1 MANKI
6 EDEFSSWRDLTNGAI
21 LESSSHRKIDFSVL
35 IKKIFEKSSYIEPS
49 VLDMIS
55 ASESDVS
62 AMQMDKWTLEFVDSK
77 HEVTYK
83 YERATSSS
91 QTFRFVF
98 LLTMI
103 PLGVYIILDAILYH
117 EIGQLVGLTRASF
130 VIFFFVCIF
139 LVFHPVFSNNYYLM
153 SLYLL
158 LLGVVCKIIVDWIQT
173 EFAIAMTTIVGTSL
187 LTFNFNLGAI
197 KALMLNSLNSINF
210 IIRIV
215 VVYYAE
221 GYNKIEITD

>member
-1 MANKI
+1 M
-6 EDEFSSWRDLTNGAI
+6 
-21 LESSSHRKIDFSVL
+21 
-35 IKKIFEKSSYIEPS
+35 
-49 VLDMIS
+49 
-55 ASESDVS
+55 
-62 AMQMDKWTLEFVDSK
+62 
-77 HEVTYK
+77 
-83 YERATSSS
+83 
-91 QTFRFVF
+91 
-98 LLTMI
+98 
-103 PLGVYIILDAILYH
+103 
-117 EIGQLVGLTRASF
+117 
-130 VIFFFVCIF
+130 IFFFVCIF
-139 LVFHPVFSNNYYLM
+139 LVFHPVFSSNYYLM

-221 GYNKIEITD
+221 GYNKIEITDETSINTNLRKFFAIASFVIMVIFVFLLSVYVIYKSERDKRSFFISQQTIKHAQTDNDNLLSILVPKFV